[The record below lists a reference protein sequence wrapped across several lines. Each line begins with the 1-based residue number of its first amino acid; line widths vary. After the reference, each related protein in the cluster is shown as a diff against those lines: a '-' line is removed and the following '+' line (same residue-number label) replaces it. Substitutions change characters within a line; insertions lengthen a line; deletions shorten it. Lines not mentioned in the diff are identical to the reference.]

1 MAGQLCLW
9 SFIKQISFPPLN
21 STFCAHSSKIEKVP
35 KPKKPSGQRNLQP
48 TQKIRFKAEFCLI
61 TRTLIMIKKRTNG
74 GEPPSVYRDSR
85 SVRSSDSCG
94 VPGVLWGDSTC
105 QSHTL
110 QRHLLPPETPALT
123 ASSISLSAVSPLAP
137 LRGSACSRMR
147 PPRPLAQCS
156 PRALRGSI
164 SDPGNTGPSRHQ
176 TFTAHFH
183 FFPPPGVCELLPL
196 HREGLIIFVFFL
208 FSFLSCKL

>member
-1 MAGQLCLW
+1 
-9 SFIKQISFPPLN
+9 
-21 STFCAHSSKIEKVP
+21 
-35 KPKKPSGQRNLQP
+35 
-48 TQKIRFKAEFCLI
+48 
-61 TRTLIMIKKRTNG
+61 MIKKRTNG

-94 VPGVLWGDSTC
+94 VPGVFWGDSTC

-183 FFPPPGVCELLPL
+183 FFPPSRSLRAPPL
-196 HREGLIIFVFFL
+196 AQGRTHYFCFFL
-208 FSFLSCKL
+208 VLLLELQTVKLLHLFSNFRSFIFF